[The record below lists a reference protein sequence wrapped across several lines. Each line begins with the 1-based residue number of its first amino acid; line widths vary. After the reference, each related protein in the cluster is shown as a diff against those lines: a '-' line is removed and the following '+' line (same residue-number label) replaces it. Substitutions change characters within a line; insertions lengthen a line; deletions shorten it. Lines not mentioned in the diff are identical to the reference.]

1 LKASTPRL
9 EAGASV
15 QADWFG
21 WLPEAKMH
29 VFRVYA
35 EEFESRYLML
45 SVSLNEAIG
54 LRNHGSQ
61 SKSYQ
66 VVLIT
71 PPLCGR
77 LTDSLEGM
85 LCSLGEH
92 VTRYGMVPSV
102 VPLDAANFHGQRG
115 QRSARKNFLLSTVLL
130 SKRAQYLS
138 KVGTLRE
145 MVSYMSVDFCHAAEE
160 LLCARGSSK
169 PGLLWTAMD
178 EGQFDLNSCLRES
191 MILLKSFL
199 RVLPNQQL
207 QAFQRTVSSH
217 MTMVHSETPCV
228 GTHET
233 RLQKVYHRSN
243 GHT

>member
-1 LKASTPRL
+1 LRASVPRVG
-9 EAGASV
+9 AGASV

-29 VFRVYA
+29 AFRVYA
-35 EEFESRYLML
+35 EEFEARYLML
-45 SVSLNEAIG
+45 GVSLNEAIG

-66 VVLIT
+66 LVLISR
-71 PPLCGR
+71 PLCER

-92 VTRYGMVPSV
+92 VTRYGVVPSV
-102 VPLDAANFHGQRG
+102 VPLDAADFHGQRG
-115 QRSARKNFLLSTVLL
+115 QRSARKSSLLSTVLL

-145 MVSYMSVDFCHAAEE
+145 MVGYMSDDFRHAAEE
-160 LLCARGSSK
+160 LLSARSSSK
-169 PGLLWTAMD
+169 PALLWTAMD

-191 MILLKSFL
+191 MILLKCFL

-207 QAFQRTVSSH
+207 QAFQRTVSTH
-217 MTMVHSETPCV
+217 MTIVRPGTPCARIY
-228 GTHET
+228 ET
-233 RLQKVYHRSN
+233 RLQGVCHR
-243 GHT
+243 

>member
-1 LKASTPRL
+1 MPRVG
-9 EAGASV
+9 AGASV

-29 VFRVYA
+29 AFRVYA
-35 EEFESRYLML
+35 EEFEARYLML

-66 VVLIT
+66 LVLIA
-71 PPLCGR
+71 PPLCER
-77 LTDSLEGM
+77 LTNSLEGM

-92 VTRYGMVPSV
+92 VTRYGVVPSV
-102 VPLDAANFHGQRG
+102 VPLDAADFHGQRG
-115 QRSARKNFLLSTVLL
+115 QRSARKSSLLSTVLL

-145 MVSYMSVDFCHAAEE
+145 MVGYMSDDFRHAAEE
-160 LLCARGSSK
+160 LLSARSSSK
-169 PGLLWTAMD
+169 PALLWTAMD

-191 MILLKSFL
+191 MILLKCFL

-207 QAFQRTVSSH
+207 QAFQRTVSTH
-217 MTMVHSETPCV
+217 MTIVHPETRCARI
-228 GTHET
+228 HET
-233 RLQKVYHRSN
+233 RLQGVCHR
-243 GHT
+243 